1 MSELSSPFYKPLLTS
16 LQVFVDK
23 PGPSVYYSHFTAIY
37 LSSCLAFQCLQFIL
51 QGRTPSKHHR
61 KWRRGFKYAYWI
73 ILTLCGLMG
82 GIAYAFTP
90 KPDCV
95 AVEILAFLDAAAALF
110 CLQVARRKK
119 FSDDQIVASSSAG
132 NLIDQSHP
140 GTVPKHP
147 SAHAIEPPQDEA
159 QLAPRRRVP
168 GWLSKTFRIVNRF
181 LRVVHVLFSILAVNG
196 AIQLALDYR
205 FENP

>member
-1 MSELSSPFYKPLLTS
+1 MSELSSPFYKPLLKS

-23 PGPSVYYSHFTAIY
+23 PGPSVYYSHFTTIY

-51 QGRTPSKHHR
+51 QARTPSKHHGKR
-61 KWRRGFKYAYWI
+61 RRGFKYAYWI
-73 ILTLCGLMG
+73 ILTLCGLMA

-110 CLQVARRKK
+110 CIQVARTKK
-119 FSDDQIVASSSAG
+119 LIDDQIVASSSAG

-147 SAHAIEPPQDEA
+147 STPAIERSQDEA
-159 QLAPRRRVP
+159 QLAPRRVP
-168 GWLSKTFRIVNRF
+168 GWLSKTFRIINRF